1 MKLPFRIL
9 IPALVLLGSGL
20 AARAIFDHRPE
31 PFSQPPRVSMPAV
44 EATRLSVSNYP
55 VVIQSQGTV
64 QPTQA
69 NSLVPEVA
77 GAITRL
83 SADFV
88 VGGRFRAGDVLI
100 QIDGRDYAIALTQ
113 ARANLA
119 QAEAALQE
127 EKALGER
134 ALADWKSLGRGGK
147 PSSLTLREPQL
158 AAASASLDA
167 ATAQVERA
175 KLDLTR
181 TRIVAPYSGRVLDR
195 QVDVGQF
202 VTRGSPVGRI
212 HAVDSVEI
220 RLPLTNRQ
228 LTWLTLPAQNTQT
241 VSVQPNVELLANI
254 GGSEHR
260 WTGKLV
266 RTEGVDE
273 NTQQLNV
280 IARVQKPYAD
290 GKQPLRVGQFVQAR
304 VAGQMLKN
312 VFVVR
317 REALRGDDE
326 VLVLNSNN
334 EVFRRHVKV
343 AWTDEQF
350 AAISEGL
357 DAETVLV
364 LTPLSTVADG
374 TPVRATI
381 DGVPPPPLEG
391 SP

>member
-1 MKLPFRIL
+1 
-9 IPALVLLGSGL
+9 
-20 AARAIFDHRPE
+20 
-31 PFSQPPRVSMPAV
+31 MPAV

-55 VVIQSQGTV
+55 VVIHSQGTV

-69 NSLVPEVA
+69 NTLVPEVA
-77 GAITRL
+77 GAITGL

-88 VGGRFRAGDVLI
+88 VGGSFRAGDVLI
-100 QIDGRDYAIALTQ
+100 QIDERDYAIALTQ

-134 ALADWKSLGRGGK
+134 AQADWKSLGRGGK

-167 ATAQVERA
+167 AAAQVERA
-175 KLDLTR
+175 QLDLTR
-181 TRIVAPYSGRVLDR
+181 TRIVAPYAGRVLER

-212 HAVDSVEI
+212 HAVDSVDI

-228 LTWLTLPAQNTQT
+228 LTWLTLPAQNAQT
-241 VSVQPNVELLANI
+241 ASVQPNVELLANI

-304 VAGQMLKN
+304 VAGQLLED

-334 EVFRRHVKV
+334 EVFRRRVKV

-357 DAETVLV
+357 EPDAVLV
-364 LTPLSTVADG
+364 LTPLSTVTDG